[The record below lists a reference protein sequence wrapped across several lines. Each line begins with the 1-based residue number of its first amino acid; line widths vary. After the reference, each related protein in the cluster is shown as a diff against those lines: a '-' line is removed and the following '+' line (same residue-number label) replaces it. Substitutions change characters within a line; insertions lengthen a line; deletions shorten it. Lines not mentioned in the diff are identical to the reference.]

1 MIENQ
6 IISQLKVNYFNVE
19 VMVFRLVKSQRLLSV
34 AVTDVSIKG
43 SCELIYQSQCKTQK
57 NKVEMRG
64 RRRGGEGD
72 GEGEGGSYF
81 MRGK

>member
-19 VMVFRLVKSQRLLSV
+19 VMVFRLVKSKTVVHGSDWHFHKGVLW
-34 AVTDVSIKG
+34 TDIPITMQDSK
-43 SCELIYQSQCKTQK
+43 EQSGD
-57 NKVEMRG
+57 EGEEERG
-64 RRRGGEGD
+64 REGE